1 MNNKKDKKKS
11 TRGTIILI
19 IIVVICTIIGIHVIV
34 HDFWK
39 MDKAA
44 RYSDKILRLYLNASN
59 K

>member
-1 MNNKKDKKKS
+1 MNKKDRKKA

-19 IIVVICTIIGIHVIV
+19 IIVIICTVIGIRMIV
-34 HDFWK
+34 HDFIK

-44 RYSDKILRLYLNASN
+44 RYSDKILRLYVNANN

>member
-1 MNNKKDKKKS
+1 MGKKDKKKS

-19 IIVVICTIIGIHVIV
+19 IVVAICTIIGVKMII
-34 HDFWK
+34 HDFVE

-44 RYSDKILRLYLNASN
+44 RYSDRILKIYLNSSN